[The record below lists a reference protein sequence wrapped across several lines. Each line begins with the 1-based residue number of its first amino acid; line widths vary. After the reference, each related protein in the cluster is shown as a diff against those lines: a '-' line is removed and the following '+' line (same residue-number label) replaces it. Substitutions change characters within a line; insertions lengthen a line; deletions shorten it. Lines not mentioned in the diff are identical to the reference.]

1 MNRHRVNPSHVSLT
15 LPMSFLL
22 EAAAVLA
29 ILVHPNHSVYLC
41 IWECTHLPPTCNST
55 LFGYISLLISVVLP
69 AGKRERLV
77 RLIKNMA
84 AVRLSSSVDGT

>member
-1 MNRHRVNPSHVSLT
+1 
-15 LPMSFLL
+15 MSFLL

-29 ILVHPNHSVYLC
+29 MFVHSNHSVYLC
-41 IWECTHLPPTCNST
+41 VWECTYVPPTCNST
-55 LFGYISLLISVVLP
+55 LFGYISLLISVALL